1 MLLQVHVTGFQW
13 WAILKLDNQNNL
25 QENILLILNSLPSF
39 KINFPVFLF
48 LTLIQFSDYWLATP
62 KLLKKKIYY
71 LPSLTSVKKIHSTRE
86 SQLYYFLTV
95 FECYFQS
102 EFETLGS
109 ICPKSDGLVSSFKYK
124 KI

>member
-62 KLLKKKIYY
+62 KLLKKK
-71 LPSLTSVKKIHSTRE
+71 STTFPAW
-86 SQLYYFLTV
+86 LL
-95 FECYFQS
+95 
-102 EFETLGS
+102 
-109 ICPKSDGLVSSFKYK
+109 
-124 KI
+124 